1 MKYSADQIQ
10 GYLKLY
16 CKEVLQNLSDDIV
29 WQDTKK
35 LMKDYKRFLTIDP
48 KKYKMKLLKLIEEF

>member
-1 MKYSADQIQ
+1 MIV
-10 GYLKLY
+10 L
-16 CKEVLQNLSDDIV
+16 EVLVEYSENWDKNLSDDIV